1 MKLIGALALALI
13 IVPSV
18 YTMNMKTEGKD
29 FFTPFSFRT
38 FKDNDVY
45 SLAMALHQAKFYLR
59 KTDRLKINEKLAIY
73 RLKKTF
79 QGNKHTIEMKG
90 IKYAPTLV
98 GRAIIVKKQRR
109 GVLEAEVRSAD
120 CFDPMNGW
128 QRKQRPSR
136 RGPKYILSKNN
147 YTDLPASNFK
157 LLMSGEYW
165 TGMSKAHFSAIAADP
180 TTTVL
185 DVTDEGQKTEEW
197 TFEMPGKKWH
207 YLFVDDVLK
216 SYIE

>member
-1 MKLIGALALALI
+1 MSSK
-13 IVPSV
+13 V
-18 YTMNMKTEGKD
+18 EGID

-45 SLAMALHQAKFYLR
+45 GLAMALNQAKFYLR
-59 KTDRLKINEKLAIY
+59 KTDKLKVDDKLAIY
-73 RLKKTF
+73 RLART
-79 QGNKHTIEMKG
+79 GEADKHTIELKG
-90 IKYAPTLV
+90 EKYTPAFV

-109 GVLEAEVRSAD
+109 GNLEAEVRSAD

-128 QRKQRPSR
+128 ERKQRPSR
-136 RGPKYILSKNN
+136 KGPKYILSKDN
-147 YTDLPASNFK
+147 YTNLPASNFK

-165 TGMSKAHFSAIAADP
+165 TGMSKAHFSAIATDP

-185 DVTDEGQKTEEW
+185 DVTDNGQKTEEW